1 MMNRN
6 DKLVKRFFDILE
18 NGGSW
23 TEIYLIRDILM
34 EEYINGAFTQVEILQ
49 IDDIIQ
55 EELERNLEE
64 NYELD
69 DIVNDIY
76 KAIEVKDLDNV
87 FALTDA
93 YGDSAQFNPYIYYC
107 IVRELERAT
116 GENYIELCI

>member
-93 YGDSAQFNPYIYYC
+93 YSAQFNPYIYYC

>member
-6 DKLVKRFFDILE
+6 DKLGKRFFDILE